1 MTAFHLLPT
10 LRARKIIR
18 TLEKA
23 GFVQDRQKGSHVV
36 LRHPTKKCHTVVPVH
51 AGEDIHKSLLMDIIK
66 QAELDLQEFLNL
78 L

>member
-1 MTAFHLLPT
+1 MVAFHLLPA

-36 LRHPTKKCHTVVPVH
+36 MRLF
-51 AGEDIHKSLLMDIIK
+51 G
-66 QAELDLQEFLNL
+66 
-78 L
+78 